1 MMMKPTIAK
10 ILVNKNNG
18 MNSSNKNY
26 KNTDFIYYYIIIFYN
41 GLLFNITKYSFLL
54 YINIVKNN
62 KIET

>member
-1 MMMKPTIAK
+1 MMKPTIAK

>member
-54 YINIVKNN
+54 YIIIVKNN